1 MNNTHLFYYK
11 KKNPKKPSRYEPMI
25 SRLVILVI
33 AVYSL
38 FRLIIGGDKVS
49 IILMVVVGALIALTL
64 TLRAREIVL
73 LSNMSDELVTI
84 SKYNLQ
90 LLEQLS
96 EIDTQTR
103 RELGA
108 WLHSVVQPKLLSIA
122 RKAWLDKSEIGNSL
136 ATELDELNDNVVRR
150 YSHQLFPVQLEIALV
165 LALADMLEGR
175 AGFNFDKR
183 MFPLMGQA
191 SESKPVPKISPKS
204 VSSLIADDQVFFPIQ
219 QRFAIY
225 RIVEEAVANAEKKPS
240 TTKINVDISIP
251 DDQIIITVTDNG
263 DPIGEAVEIGLGTKL
278 IDTYSLLHRGTW
290 NLSNTSDGVEFR
302 CMFPVASEIVG

>member
-1 MNNTHLFYYK
+1 
-11 KKNPKKPSRYEPMI
+11 MI
-25 SRLVILVI
+25 SRLVIFVI
-33 AVYSL
+33 AIYSL

-49 IILMVVVGALIALTL
+49 IILMVVVGVLFALTM

-73 LSNMSDELVTI
+73 RSSMSDELVTI

-122 RKAWLDKSEIGNSL
+122 RKAWADKSEIGNSL

-175 AGFNFDKR
+175 AEFNFDKR
-183 MFPLMGQA
+183 MLPLMGKHQ
-191 SESKPVPKISPKS
+191 SRS
-204 VSSLIADDQVFFPIQ
+204 QFPRSARNQ
-219 QRFAIY
+219 Y
-225 RIVEEAVANAEKKPS
+225 R
-240 TTKINVDISIP
+240 
-251 DDQIIITVTDNG
+251 
-263 DPIGEAVEIGLGTKL
+263 L
-278 IDTYSLLHRGTW
+278 
-290 NLSNTSDGVEFR
+290 
-302 CMFPVASEIVG
+302 